1 LAEARALKE
10 LAIAYKH
17 PEVPVVT
24 TDPTATARCY
34 FGRPSAPNSEEEGE
48 RQLILEEA
56 RALKKVAVDYK
67 HPELPVTTT
76 DPTACGRNYFD
87 RPSAIVEED
96 WEEAEERARVLAD
109 AKALKGFAVDYMHPE
124 RPVTTTDPTACG
136 RNYFNRPSAVVEEE
150 WEEAEERARIL
161 AEAKSLKKL
170 AVDYMHPERPVVVED
185 PTVFGRNYFT
195 RPSAVEMEEDS
206 EELGRILA
214 DARALKK
221 NAVDYM
227 HPELPVS
234 VDPTACGRNYFDRP
248 SAVSEQEWEEA
259 EERARILAEAKSL
272 KKLAVDY
279 MHPELPVSTDATA
292 FGRNYFSRPSAPINE
307 ESDERSRILEEARA
321 LKKLATDYLHPE
333 LPVATDAMATAR
345 CYFDRPSAVTEEE
358 WEEAEERARIIEEA
372 KSLKKLAVDYLHPE
386 LPVVTTDP
394 TATARCYFDRPSA
407 VTEEEWEEAEERA
420 RIIEEAKSLKKLA
433 VDYLHPELPVV
444 TTDPT
449 ATARCYYDR
458 PSAVTGEEWEEAEE
472 RARVLADAKVLK
484 KLAVDYLHPELP
496 VATEPTAFARNYFG
510 RPSAVVSDPEEE
522 AERESILAEAR
533 VLKKQA
539 VAFMHPEFPVTTDD
553 PAACGRNYFDRP
565 SARGHDHMIHTFPVH
580 EDDEHHDEHH
590 HEHLDHFG
598 MDEEMDTRYDD
609 IRQQLDAA
617 VPGNKPNKGHASGSE
632 EGNLSRSPSSV
643 MLLNDEPIYD

>member
-1 LAEARALKE
+1 MAEARALKE

-420 RIIEEAKSLKKLA
+420 RIMEETKSLKKLA

-643 MLLNDEPIYD
+643 MLFNDEPIYD